1 MYRLG
6 LNTGFAVNRYS
17 DSDAWTKLVNKCG
30 INSVQLT
37 ADLLNPSLP
46 KKIINSQLI
55 KIKNNCKDYSIDVT
69 STFTGA
75 FTRLNHLSHPD
86 YEIRKYWV
94 DWFKKFAEITIELQS
109 TTMGSHF
116 GILTTENYSNKS
128 VFEERKND
136 NIEHWHEIADYAKK
150 IGIKQILW
158 EPMSVGREYG
168 ETIEKCEIL
177 QSQLNKSSPLPFKI
191 CLDVD
196 HGDLSS
202 KNEDDTNPYKWLE
215 KFAEISPVIHL
226 KQSSENKSGHWPFTE
241 EYNKNGKIIPK
252 KIIDILISKRI
263 QSVDLILELSF
274 KEREP
279 WDSSIEKSL
288 IDSVNYWK
296 KDLQ

>member
-1 MYRLG
+1 MYKLG

-17 DSDAWTKLVNKCG
+17 DSESWTKLVNKCG
-30 INSVQLT
+30 INSVQFT

-46 KKIINSQLI
+46 QKIIRNQLN
-55 KIKNNCKDYSIDVT
+55 KIRKNCEKYNIDIT

-75 FTRLNHLSHPD
+75 FTRLNHLSHPEH
-86 YEIRKYWV
+86 EIRKYWV
-94 DWFKKFAEITIELQS
+94 DWFKKFAEITIDLQS

-116 GILTTENYSNKS
+116 GILTSGDYSDSKL
-128 VFEERKND
+128 FEERKNQ

-150 IGIKQILW
+150 IGIKTILW

-168 ETIEKCEIL
+168 ETIKKCEIL
-177 QSQLNKSSPLPFKI
+177 QKQLNTDSPLPFKI

-202 KNEDDTNPYKWLE
+202 KNEDDINPYKWLE
-215 KFAEISPVIHL
+215 KFAYDSPVIHL
-226 KQSSENKSGHWPFTE
+226 KQSSNNKSGHWPFTE
-241 EYNKNGKIIPK
+241 EYNRDGKIFPE
-252 KIIDILISKRI
+252 KIIEILNSKNI
-263 QSVDLILELSF
+263 QDVDLILELSF

-288 IDSVNYWK
+288 INSVNYWNK
-296 KDLQ
+296 HL

>member
-1 MYRLG
+1 MYKLG

-17 DSDAWTKLVNKCG
+17 DSDSWTKLVNKCG
-30 INSVQLT
+30 INSVQFT

-46 KKIINSQLI
+46 QKIISSQLI
-55 KIKNNCKDYSIDVT
+55 KTRKNCQKYNIDVT

-75 FTRLNHLSHPD
+75 FTRLNHLSHPEH
-86 YEIRKYWV
+86 EIRKYWV
-94 DWFKKFAEITIELQS
+94 DWFKKFAEITVELQS

-116 GILTTENYSNKS
+116 GILTAEDYSDSKL
-128 VFEERKND
+128 FEERKNQ

-150 IGIKQILW
+150 IGVKTILW

-168 ETIEKCEIL
+168 ETIEKCAIL
-177 QSQLNKSSPLPFKI
+177 QKQLNTDSPLPFKI

-215 KFAEISPVIHL
+215 KFAYDSPVIHL
-226 KQSSENKSGHWPFTE
+226 KQSSNNKSGHWPFTE
-241 EYNKNGKIIPK
+241 EYNRDGKIVPK
-252 KIIDILISKRI
+252 KIIEILNSKNI
-263 QSVDLILELSF
+263 QDVDLILELSF

-288 IDSVNYWK
+288 IDSVNYWNK
-296 KDLQ
+296 HL

>member
-1 MYRLG
+1 MYKLG

-17 DSDAWTKLVNKCG
+17 NSESWTRLVNKCEVK
-30 INSVQLT
+30 SVQFT

-46 KKIINSQLI
+46 QEIINNQLKKIN
-55 KIKNNCKDYSIDVT
+55 KNCKEYEIEIT

-75 FTRLNHLSHPD
+75 FTRLNHLAHPD
-86 YEIRKYWV
+86 KEIRKYWIN
-94 DWFKKFAEITIELQS
+94 WFKKFAEITIELQS

-116 GILTTENYSNKS
+116 GILTTEDYSDQDIYE
-128 VFEERKND
+128 FRKNQ
-136 NIEHWHEIADYAKK
+136 NIENWHEIADYAKK
-150 IGIKQILW
+150 IGIQKILW

-177 QSQLNKSSPLPFKI
+177 QTEINKNSPLPFKI

-202 KNEDDTNPYKWLE
+202 ENPDDTDPYKWLE
-215 KFAEISPVIHL
+215 KFANDSPVIHL
-226 KQSSENKSGHWPFTE
+226 KQSSNNKSGHWPFTD
-241 EYNKNGKIIPK
+241 EYNKDGKIVPR
-252 KIIDILISKRI
+252 KILDILKNKNIKD
-263 QSVDLILELSF
+263 VDLILELSF

-288 IDSVNYWK
+288 IESVQFWK
-296 KDLQ
+296 NQL

>member
-17 DSDAWTKLVNKCG
+17 DPESWTRLVNKCG
-30 INSVQLT
+30 IDSVQFT

-46 KKIINSQLI
+46 QKIINSQLTRI
-55 KIKNNCKDYSIDVT
+55 KKNCNDYNIDVT

-86 YEIRKYWV
+86 HQIRKYWV
-94 DWFKKFAEITIELQS
+94 DWFKKFAQITVELES

-116 GILTTENYSNKS
+116 GILTTENYSDNT
-128 VFEERKND
+128 VFEKRKNQ

-150 IGIKQILW
+150 IGIKEILW

-177 QSQLNKSSPLPFKI
+177 QNQLNKSSPLPFKI

-202 KNEDDTNPYKWLE
+202 KNKDDTNPYKWLE
-215 KFAEISPVIHL
+215 KFADISPVIHL

-252 KIIDILISKRI
+252 KIIDILISKKI
-263 QSVDLILELSF
+263 KDVDLILELSF

-296 KDLQ
+296 KDLK

>member
-1 MYRLG
+1 MYKLG
-6 LNTGFAVNRYS
+6 INTGFAVNRYTNS
-17 DSDAWTKLVNKCG
+17 DSWTKLVNKCG
-30 INSVQLT
+30 IDSVQFT

-46 KKIINSQLI
+46 QELINSQLT
-55 KIKNNCKDYSIDVT
+55 KIRKNCKKYKIDVT

-75 FTRLNHLSHPD
+75 YTRLNHLAHPEA
-86 YEIRKYWV
+86 EIRKYWI
-94 DWFKKFAEITIELQS
+94 DWFKKFAEITIELES

-116 GILTTENYSNKS
+116 GILTTDDYSNNN
-128 VFEERKND
+128 FEQRKNQ

-150 IGIKQILW
+150 LGIEKILW

-177 QSQLNKSSPLPFKI
+177 QKQINKNSPLPFKI

-202 KNEDDTNPYKWLE
+202 KNPDDTDPYKWLE
-215 KFAEISPVIHL
+215 KFAEDSPVIHL
-226 KQSSENKSGHWPFTE
+226 KQSSNNKSGHWPFTQE
-241 EYNKNGKIIPK
+241 HNKNGKIIPK
-252 KIIDILISKRI
+252 NVLNILKSKNI
-263 QSVDLILELSF
+263 KDVDLILELSF

-296 KDLQ
+296 KDL